1 MVSGRS
7 GLLSQWSHCGLSSLV
22 SHHSGLLSQ
31 WSLITVVSSH
41 SGLSSRWSLIKV
53 VSNHSGLSSRWSLI
67 TVVSHPS
74 GLSSQ
79 WSLVTVVSH
88 PGGLSSQWSLVTT
101 SGAQLYISVLTH
113 LHSTKLICSSQVII
127 NGQTVDNLMGA
138 ARKMSNITEYNGPP
152 CNVNPCMNGGV
163 CIPILNSAECRCP
176 YNYMG
181 QHCEK
186 RKLVGLLPLFS

>member
-1 MVSGRS
+1 MGV
-7 GLLSQWSHCGLSSLV
+7 W
-22 SHHSGLLSQ
+22 HHSGLVLQWFLVAVVSYHSGLTVVSHH
-31 WSLITVVSSH
+31 WSLITVVSYH
-41 SGLSSRWSLIKV
+41 SGLSTQWF
-53 VSNHSGLSSRWSLI
+53 LI
-67 TVVSHPS
+67 TVVTHPS

-88 PGGLSSQWSLVTT
+88 PGGLSSQWSLITT

-113 LHSTKLICSSQVII
+113 LHSAKLICSPQVII

-186 RKLVGLLPLFS
+186 RKLVCLLPLFS